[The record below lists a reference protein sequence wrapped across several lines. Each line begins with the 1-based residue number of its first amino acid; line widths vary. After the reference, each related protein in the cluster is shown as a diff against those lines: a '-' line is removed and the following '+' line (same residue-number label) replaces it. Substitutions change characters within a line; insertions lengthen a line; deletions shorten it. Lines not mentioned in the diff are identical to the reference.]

1 MTARARVRHSWLAL
15 PLAAIACS
23 PEAEP
28 EGGALQASYGEPFR
42 LAAGESARL
51 GSDVR
56 VAFARV
62 SDDARCPAGAE
73 CAEPGSAAV
82 VLALAGPAG
91 SATLTLHTGRE
102 PRRASAAGH
111 TVELVDLRPDSGPP
125 ADSARYEVRLVV
137 TPSR

>member
-1 MTARARVRHSWLAL
+1 MVRRSRLAL
-15 PLAAIACS
+15 SVAALACA
-23 PEAEP
+23 PGAEP
-28 EGGALQASYGEPFR
+28 ESGEVPASYGEPFQ
-42 LAAGESARL
+42 LGLGESARL
-51 GSDVR
+51 EADLR

-62 SDDARCPAGAE
+62 SGDSRCPVDAG

-82 VLALAGPAG
+82 VLALEGSAG

-111 TVELVDLRPDSGPP
+111 TVELVELRPDSTP
-125 ADSARYEVRLVV
+125 ADPARYEARLVV